1 MTGSSTSGRQTCF
14 FERPAI
20 YRSLRHKAI
29 LLMALGFF
37 WSGSARAQERLSPN
51 RQGMVATTNGLQEQ
65 VTAARKRSDWFHE
78 QRTFPQPRI
87 PAGAR
92 SKAFEQK
99 RASLDRQGAMHPEK
113 LLGSQASPAASPY
126 AGLAWKPIGPQPTQS
141 ASNTAGSVGP
151 TSGRVTAIAVDPGDA
166 TGNTVFLAGAQ
177 GGVWKSIDGGK
188 NWQPLTDNQLS
199 LAMGSLAIAPSNDS
213 IIYAGTGEEAGEG
226 FDAYYGVGVLKS
238 LDGGNTWALTCTG
251 SGLAANTT
259 CPFSGPFND
268 GFFPGGGARIGSL
281 AVNPLNANQVLAGT
295 QIFFSTKS
303 QPGEPGVYCT
313 NDGGATWQI
322 LPGAK
327 GAMATAVFFASPT
340 IAYAALG
347 YYLGDSSNGI
357 YVSANANLPCS
368 QQTWTHVTASGL
380 PSQGNLGRI
389 ELTSAASNAAAPG
402 YLLYAAI
409 ADANSGSNN
418 LLGVYRSAD
427 GGNTWTTTAAPDF
440 CTPQCWYDLVLRA
453 DPGDPSGATVFAGG
467 SATSNGTLLR
477 TADGGNTWSRIDQS
491 SDASSLH
498 PDHHAIA
505 FAATAANQELVYVG
519 NDGGVWSAAF
529 STVSGSFPASPA
541 WNDLNSTLAL
551 TQFYPG
557 LSIHPSTPSPA
568 FGGTQG
574 DDLQMYSGT
583 AAWTALGLCT
593 DGGYTAVDP
602 FVPSNVYVSCAM
614 TTAPF
619 VAKSVAGG
627 QPGSYAEA
635 DSGISNSDPL
645 YPVPPL
651 VPDPSTQNRL
661 YFGTNRLYQS
671 SDGANTWAP
680 ISGNLANSVGN
691 GFALT
696 TIAVDAS
703 NAAIVYTGAQDGS
716 VQVSKD
722 VAAGQSATFTNI
734 SNGLPGRV
742 VTKIVVDPSDSTG
755 NPAYAAFSGFAVDAS
770 AGGAALDLQGHIFT
784 TTTGG
789 TSWSDVSCH
798 VSDCSIPGANDL
810 PNTPVDD
817 LVLDPDDATH
827 NTLYAATD
835 IGMFVTTDGGA
846 TWSVLGTGLP
856 NVAVLSLV
864 LHEPS
869 RTLRAATHGRSV
881 WDLAL
886 PGLTNT
892 GSFALSSLN
901 PTSAQA
907 GSGNFTLTVTGRG
920 FTSNSQINW
929 NGSSAGITN
938 LDASGAPTVL
948 TGTISNSLLV
958 PGTAQVTVTDPGQPN
973 PSNALAFSILAP
985 SNLSVAT
992 IVPASVSVDATDTAI
1007 TVTGTGFAPKATV
1020 TFEGSTSGVTTTL
1033 VNAAGTQITA
1043 TLSHTLLQFGGAF
1056 LIGVTNPPPGG
1067 GASPQ
1072 TAVFTV
1078 NNTTP
1083 PINDNFAN
1091 AITISTAIF
1100 SSTVDNFAATTETTD
1115 PQPSCASGS
1124 GNPRG
1129 KTVWWKYTAGAS
1141 NAVTATTAGS
1151 AYDTLLDVVTGLPG
1165 AFVEVACNHN
1175 VAGSHQSA
1183 AGFTAVTGTTY
1194 YFMVSVFDVT
1204 QTGSPD
1210 LESGGKTVFNF
1221 AGPPAA
1227 GLGASPTFAA
1237 VNAGGTATF
1246 TIATF
1251 SPPFTAQ
1258 VALSVSGCPT
1268 NSTCTLGATTVTA
1281 SSGTT
1286 LTVVTSAASR
1296 ALPTLDDWRH
1306 IVRKRAPSWMF
1317 TIMLLIVTFSIGQM
1331 ARRRRVPA
1339 LRLGAFLLLI
1349 AFASAGCG
1357 LGDSGGS
1364 IPATTD
1370 TGTPSGIYPMVV
1382 TGTAGTITSTTTVT
1396 VNVN

>member
-1 MTGSSTSGRQTCF
+1 
-14 FERPAI
+14 
-20 YRSLRHKAI
+20 
-29 LLMALGFF
+29 MALGFF
-37 WSGSARAQERLSPN
+37 WSASARAQEKSSPN
-51 RQGMVATTNGLQEQ
+51 GRGVGATTDGLQEQ
-65 VTAARKRSDWFHE
+65 VTAARKRSDWFHQ
-78 QRTFPQPRI
+78 QRAFPQPRI

-113 LLGSQASPAASPY
+113 LPGSQASPAASPY

-141 ASNTAGSVGP
+141 ASNAVGSSGP

-177 GGVWKSIDGGK
+177 GGVWKSIDGGQ
-188 NWQPLTDNQLS
+188 NWQPLTDNQAS
-199 LAMGSLAIAPSNDS
+199 LAMGSVAIAPSNDN

-251 SGLAANTT
+251 SELAANTT
-259 CPFSGPFND
+259 CPFAGPFND

-322 LPGAK
+322 LPGVQ

-347 YYLGDSSNGI
+347 YYLGGSSNGI

-368 QQTWTHVTASGL
+368 QQTWTQVTASGL
-380 PSQGNLGRI
+380 PSQANVGRI

-477 TADGGNTWSRIDQS
+477 TADGGNTWSRIDQG
-491 SDASSLH
+491 SDGSSLH
-498 PDHHAIA
+498 PDHHAIT
-505 FAATAANQELVYVG
+505 FAAAGTSQEAVYVG
-519 NDGGVWSAAF
+519 NDGGVWSATF
-529 STVSGSFPASPA
+529 STVSGNFPAAPA

-614 TTAPF
+614 TTVPF
-619 VAKSVAGG
+619 VAKSVEGG

-635 DSGISNSDPL
+635 DRGISNSDPL

-671 SDGANTWAP
+671 SDDANTWAP

-703 NAAIVYTGAQDGS
+703 NAAIVYTGAQDGT
-716 VQVSKD
+716 VQVSKN

-734 SNGLPGRV
+734 SNGLPERV

-755 NPAYAAFSGFAVDAS
+755 NTAYAAFSGFAVDAS
-770 AGGAALDLQGHIFT
+770 ADGAALDLQGHIFK

-789 TSWSDVSCH
+789 ASWNDVSCH
-798 VSDCSIPGANDL
+798 GSDCSIPGSNDL

-817 LVLDPDDATH
+817 VVLDPDDAAH

-835 IGMFVTTDGGA
+835 IGVFVTADGGA

-920 FTSNSQINW
+920 FTSNSEINW
-929 NGSSAGITN
+929 NGSAAGITN
-938 LDASGAPTVL
+938 LDASGTPTVL
-948 TGTISNSLLV
+948 AGTISNSLLV
-958 PGTAQVTVTDPGQPN
+958 PGTAQVTITDPGQSN

-985 SNLSVAT
+985 NNLSVAT
-992 IVPASVSVDATDTAI
+992 VVPASVSVDAADTAI
-1007 TVTGTGFAPKATV
+1007 TIAGTGFAPKATV
-1020 TFEGSTSGVTTTL
+1020 TFEGSTSGVTTAL

-1115 PQPSCASGS
+1115 PQPSCASSS

-1151 AYDTLLDVVTGLPG
+1151 TYDTLLDVVTGLPG

-1210 LESGGKTVFNF
+1210 LESGGKTVFNL

-1286 LTVVTSAASR
+1286 LTVVTSATSR

-1306 IVRKRAPSWMF
+1306 IVRKRTPSWMF
-1317 TIMLLIVTFSIGQM
+1317 TMVLLIAALSIGQM
-1331 ARRRRVPA
+1331 VRRRRVPA
-1339 LRLGAFLLLI
+1339 LRLSAILLLI

-1370 TGTPSGIYPMVV
+1370 TGTPSGTYPMVV

>member
-1 MTGSSTSGRQTCF
+1 
-14 FERPAI
+14 
-20 YRSLRHKAI
+20 
-29 LLMALGFF
+29 
-37 WSGSARAQERLSPN
+37 
-51 RQGMVATTNGLQEQ
+51 
-65 VTAARKRSDWFHE
+65 
-78 QRTFPQPRI
+78 
-87 PAGAR
+87 
-92 SKAFEQK
+92 
-99 RASLDRQGAMHPEK
+99 
-113 LLGSQASPAASPY
+113 
-126 AGLAWKPIGPQPTQS
+126 
-141 ASNTAGSVGP
+141 
-151 TSGRVTAIAVDPGDA
+151 
-166 TGNTVFLAGAQ
+166 
-177 GGVWKSIDGGK
+177 
-188 NWQPLTDNQLS
+188 
-199 LAMGSLAIAPSNDS
+199 
-213 IIYAGTGEEAGEG
+213 
-226 FDAYYGVGVLKS
+226 
-238 LDGGNTWALTCTG
+238 
-251 SGLAANTT
+251 
-259 CPFSGPFND
+259 
-268 GFFPGGGARIGSL
+268 
-281 AVNPLNANQVLAGT
+281 
-295 QIFFSTKS
+295 
-303 QPGEPGVYCT
+303 
-313 NDGGATWQI
+313 
-322 LPGAK
+322 
-327 GAMATAVFFASPT
+327 
-340 IAYAALG
+340 
-347 YYLGDSSNGI
+347 LGDSSNGI

-368 QQTWTHVTASGL
+368 QQTWTQVTASRL

-409 ADANSGSNN
+409 ADANSGSNK
-418 LLGVYRSAD
+418 LLGVYCSAD
-427 GGNTWTTTAAPDF
+427 GGNTWTTTVAPDF

-477 TADGGNTWSRIDQS
+477 TADGGDTWSRIDQGS
-491 SDASSLH
+491 NGSNLH

-505 FAATAANQELVYVG
+505 FAATAANQELVNVG
-519 NDGGVWSAAF
+519 NDGGVWSATL
-529 STVSGSFPASPA
+529 STVSGSFPPAPA
-541 WNDLNSTLAL
+541 WNDLNSALASA
-551 TQFYPG
+551 QFYPG
-557 LSIHPSTPSPA
+557 LTIHPSTPSPA
-568 FGGTQG
+568 LGGTQG
-574 DDLQMYSGT
+574 DDLQMYSGI
-583 AAWTALGLCT
+583 AAWTALGLCI

-602 FVPSNVYVSCAM
+602 LVPSNVYVTCAM

-635 DSGISNSDPL
+635 DNGISNSDPL

-651 VPDPSTQNRL
+651 LADPSTQNRL

-671 SDGANTWAP
+671 NDGARTWAP

-696 TIAVDAS
+696 SIAVDPS

-716 VQVSKD
+716 VQVSKN
-722 VAAGQSATFTNI
+722 VTAGQSATFTNI
-734 SNGLPGRV
+734 SNALPGRV

-755 NPAYAAFSGFAVDAS
+755 NTAYAAFSGFAVDAS

-789 TSWSDVSCH
+789 ASWSDVSCH
-798 VSDCSIPGANDL
+798 VSDCSTSGSNDL

-835 IGMFVTTDGGA
+835 IGVFVTTDGGG

-869 RTLRAATHGRSV
+869 RTLRAATHGLSV

-892 GSFALSSLN
+892 GSFALSSLS

-920 FTSNSQINW
+920 FTSNSEINW
-929 NGSSAGITN
+929 NGSTASIAN
-938 LDASGAPTVL
+938 LNASGAPTVL

-992 IVPASVSVDATDTAI
+992 VSPRSVSAGATDTAI
-1007 TVTGTGFAPKATV
+1007 TITGTGFAPKATV
-1020 TFEGSTSGVTTTL
+1020 TFEGSTAGVATTV

-1043 TLSHTLLQFGGAF
+1043 TLGHTLLQFGGAF

-1067 GASPQ
+1067 GTSPQ

-1078 NNTTP
+1078 NNATP

-1100 SSTVDNFAATTETTD
+1100 SGTVDNFVATTETTD
-1115 PQPSCASGS
+1115 PQPSCASSS

-1151 AYDTLLDVVTGLPG
+1151 TYDTLLDVVTGLPG

-1175 VAGSHQSA
+1175 VAGSHQSQ

-1246 TIATF
+1246 TITTF

-1268 NSTCTLGATTVTA
+1268 NSTRILGTATVTTG
-1281 SSGTT
+1281 SGTT
-1286 LTVVTSAASR
+1286 LTVVTWAASQAAPR
-1296 ALPTLDDWRH
+1296 TWDEWRH
-1306 IVRKRAPSWMF
+1306 MHGEKPSSWIYAMA
-1317 TIMLLIVTFSIGQM
+1317 LLIAAFSIGQM
-1331 ARRRRVPA
+1331 ARRRRVSA
-1339 LRLGAFLLLI
+1339 LRLSAFLLLI
-1349 AFASAGCG
+1349 AFGSAGCG

-1364 IPATTD
+1364 IPAITD
-1370 TGTPSGIYPMVV
+1370 TGTPSGTYPMVV
-1382 TGTAGTITSTTTVT
+1382 TGTAGTITSTTTIT